1 MKRTQ
6 NDFYT
11 VDAHC
16 DSVRLFSEKNYSL
29 PVTILLAT

>member
-16 DSVRLFSEKNYSL
+16 DSVRLFSRKITPL